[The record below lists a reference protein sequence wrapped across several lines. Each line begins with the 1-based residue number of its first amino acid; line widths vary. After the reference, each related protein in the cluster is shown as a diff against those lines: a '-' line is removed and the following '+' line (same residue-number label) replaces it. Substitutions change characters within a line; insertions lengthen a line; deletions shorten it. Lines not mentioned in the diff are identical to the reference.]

1 MDRRIKFRHLD
12 AFSAISRA
20 GSLKTA
26 AEQLHLTQPAISRTL
41 KELEEIVG
49 VTLMVRSRSGVKLTG
64 EGEVFLQF
72 AEQST
77 AALRSGLMSVRG
89 VSGGGGH
96 LRIGALPSVA
106 SGLLPPAVLEFAD
119 RNPGTQIEVHEG
131 PHYDLTSRLRWGEL
145 DLVIGRLGRP
155 QTMQG
160 LSFRQLY
167 TEDVV
172 VVTAAGGEAAA
183 IRTFSGLEDFRIL
196 YPPQDSAIRPLVARL
211 LISRGVPL
219 FRNRIESA
227 SAAFGRATVLADPRT
242 VWFISR
248 GVVEADIAAGRMVQL
263 DVDTGATVGAVGIMS
278 RADEVP
284 SAAIRAFTRVLSR
297 ASATPDDLGHRG
309 QGQPDDPRNGRA
321 GDA

>member
-1 MDRRIKFRHLD
+1 MISEIGNHMDRRIKFRHLD

-20 GSLKTA
+20 RSLKIA

-49 VTLMVRSRSGVKLTG
+49 VTLMERSRSGVKLTG
-64 EGEVFLQF
+64 VGEVFLQF

-77 AALRSGLMSVRG
+77 AALRTGLMSVRG
-89 VSGGGGH
+89 VSAGGGH

-106 SGLLPPAVLEFAD
+106 SGLLPPVVLEFTD
-119 RNPGTQIEVHEG
+119 RNPGTQLEVHEG
-131 PHYDLTSRLRWGEL
+131 PHYDLTSRLRRTDL

-167 TEDVV
+167 TEEVV
-172 VVTAAGGEAAA
+172 VVTVAGGPAAA
-183 IRTFSGLEDFRIL
+183 IRSFSDLEDFRIL

-211 LISRGVPL
+211 LISKGVPL
-219 FRNRIESA
+219 FGNRIESA
-227 SAAFGRATVLADPRT
+227 SSAFGRAIVLADPRT

-248 GVVEADIAAGRMVQL
+248 GVVAGDIGAGRMVQL
-263 DVDTGATVGAVGIMS
+263 DLDMGVTVGAVGIMS

-284 SAAIRAFTRVLSR
+284 SATMRAFTSVLSR
-297 ASATPDDLGHRG
+297 SVEDPDAQHR
-309 QGQPDDPRNGRA
+309 
-321 GDA
+321 